1 MHIFNFAKKTISMIC
16 TPNFTFFISSQKL
29 FYLSNHM
36 LFYRSDH
43 RNYSIYLITKISLSI
58 YPQKLFYLFDHNNYS
73 IYLIKKM
80 QLLPEK
86 QSMMTSCVYESSMWL
101 WLQIENCKQRTSCFF
116 FLRNAA
122 LAVLVVGETS
132 AFFRQATC
140 STKSTSST
148 SSADMLGQKLQE
160 DQKLRSSKMEL
171 LQQLH
176 FLAST
181 LPT

>member
-1 MHIFNFAKKTISMIC
+1 
-16 TPNFTFFISSQKL
+16 
-29 FYLSNHM
+29 
-36 LFYRSDH
+36 
-43 RNYSIYLITKISLSI
+43 
-58 YPQKLFYLFDHNNYS
+58 
-73 IYLIKKM
+73 M

-101 WLQIENCKQRTSCFF
+101 WLQIENCKQCTSCFF

-148 SSADMLGQKLQE
+148 SSEDMLGQKLQE

-171 LQQLH
+171 LRSSKMELLQQLH

-181 LPT
+181 LPTWKKIRSCKTELLDQKLSWQLVFRSSKTRLPAVELSW